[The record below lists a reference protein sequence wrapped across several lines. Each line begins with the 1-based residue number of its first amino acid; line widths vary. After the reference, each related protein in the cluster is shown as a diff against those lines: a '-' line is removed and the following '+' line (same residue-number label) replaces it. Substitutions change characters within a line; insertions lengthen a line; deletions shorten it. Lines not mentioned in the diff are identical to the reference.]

1 MRVLRQSGAVRA
13 APVLLLVLAVLFAA
27 QAPAAGASTLAWRGA
42 SAVEDQT
49 YTVGNS
55 IPVLRLPRAASDT
68 GPLTFT
74 LSPAPPA
81 GLMFD
86 ATPSRGRLTGTPGR
100 AQSATTYTYRVE
112 DAAGD
117 SLERRFTIE
126 VQGEVPVATLA
137 AGTSPVTEGTGA
149 GFTVRLSSPA
159 PEGGV
164 TVGVTVADAGDGS
177 DFVAPGNEGAKTVT
191 VPAGQNSATY
201 SVATVGDDEY
211 EPNGEVT
218 VTLAA
223 GTGYTVGSPSSATVT
238 VHDDDEPRL
247 FASAIDLTPHFGSRR
262 VSNQSYTEYTRIGT
276 LTLPRAFSGNRP
288 LRYTLSGDLPA
299 GLDFDEAT
307 RQLTGTPT
315 EAQNATTYT
324 WTATDAD
331 GDKSSLTFTITVAA
345 VSWDVSVSGTDDAM
359 FVRWPAFPTANRYRV
374 QWRIGGE
381 SYSTTERS
389 HTAGAG
395 DTGHRLRDL
404 TLSEKYFV
412 RVTALRVENDTENV
426 LKVSG
431 EIEHVT
437 HGHFD
442 AYADPAVGE
451 ARALDVEWE
460 AVEGGAAGYVI
471 EWGPSTDDCKGV
483 ADERSL
489 ANRGSVTGDKL
500 TYRVTGLL
508 PDTEYDVRVTPYTTH
523 GSASA
528 PDGLSWTECGKP
540 THTEITNVTVSP
552 VDGSSTE
559 LTVSW
564 TKGTSANA
572 YPIEKYVVRW
582 KSGTGDYPEAN
593 RKTVADGTSTSTTID
608 NLTADTEYTVRVI
621 AQVPT
626 VPGHSQLLDGD
637 TAEGTGTTGGVVG
650 AGGAPEPAPG
660 EPTITVY
667 HDPSGPASAVSR
679 YDTAVGL
686 LDAASRRYEVRTV
699 TGTGKVD
706 RLAGVSNSV
715 MPRFFLGDP
724 EVTGWGPA
732 QAKVNNGGLR
742 WLRSKLAELQPPA
755 PTAGVSVAD
764 ARVREAPGATLDFAV
779 TLDRAVASAVT
790 VDYATSDGTATAGTD
805 YTATSGT
812 LTFAAGETAK
822 TVTVP
827 VLDDAHDEGEETL
840 TLTLSNAAGAQV
852 SDAEA
857 TGTIENTDPMPRAW
871 LARAGRTIGSQVVEA
886 LGSRLEGGGDTDVTV
901 AGVRLDTG
909 GVHEMGPGAAP
920 RWRHDGSAWEPRSM
934 TAQELLAG
942 TAFHLSSGG
951 GEAGGPGFAAW
962 GRFARDRFEGEADG
976 TPMDGDVTTGFLGAD
991 AEWDRLLAGLMV
1003 SHSRSEG
1010 AYRGS
1015 DGAGTIESTLT
1026 GVYPYARLALSE
1038 RISAWSLA
1046 GMGEGEL
1053 TLEPDGQDRMETD
1066 VSLRMGAVGVVG
1078 RLLDGAGGLALDLRS
1093 DAMWV
1098 GTESDAVETAQW
1110 RLAATESDVTRLRLV
1125 LDGSR
1130 AFALGNGAMFTPN
1143 AQAGVRVDGGDAETG
1158 AGVELGAGVG
1168 YTAGRLVIEGA
1179 VRALVAHEASGYE
1192 EWGASGAVRLQPGAS
1207 GRGLSLTLN
1216 PTWGNA
1222 ANDAERL
1229 WQARDASELGL
1240 AEDFEAE
1247 ARLEAEFGYGFSVG
1261 GMPGVMTPY
1270 AGFTAAG
1277 SESRAVRTGARWRI
1291 APDATLNLEAAR
1303 SEGANDDTP
1312 PEHRIGLEATF
1323 RW

>member
-1 MRVLRQSGAVRA
+1 MKHSHLLERTSRFELPAACTARRAEAASLAMRVLRQWATARA
-13 APVLLLVLAVLFAA
+13 APVLLLALAVLFAA

-86 ATPSRGRLTGTPGR
+86 ATPSRGRLTGTPQR

-112 DAAGD
+112 DTAGG

-126 VQGEVPVATLA
+126 VQG
-137 AGTSPVTEGTGA
+137 
-149 GFTVRLSSPA
+149 
-159 PEGGV
+159 
-164 TVGVTVADAGDGS
+164 
-177 DFVAPGNEGAKTVT
+177 GN
-191 VPAGQNSATY
+191 
-201 SVATVGDDEY
+201 VATVG
-211 EPNGEVT
+211 
-218 VTLAA
+218 
-223 GTGYTVGSPSSATVT
+223 
-238 VHDDDEPRL
+238 DDDEPRL

-276 LTLPRAFSGNRP
+276 LTLPSAFSGNQP

-307 RQLTGTPT
+307 RRLTGTPT
-315 EAQNATTYT
+315 EAQEATTYT
-324 WTATDAD
+324 WTVTDAD

-345 VSWDVSVSGTDDAM
+345 VSWDVSVSGMDDAM

-374 QWRIGGE
+374 QWRMGGE

-412 RVTALRVENDTENV
+412 RVTALRVENDKENV
-426 LKVSG
+426 LEVSG
-431 EIEHVT
+431 EVDHVT
-437 HGHFD
+437 HGYFD
-442 AYADPAVGE
+442 AYADPAVGD

-471 EWGPSTDDCKGV
+471 EWGPSADNCKGV
-483 ADERSL
+483 DNERSL

-500 TYRVTGLL
+500 TYRVTRLR
-508 PDTEYDVRVTPYTTH
+508 PDTEYDVRVTPYTIY

-564 TKGTSANA
+564 TRGTSANA

-582 KSGTGDYPEAN
+582 KSGAGDYPEAN
-593 RKTVADGTSTSTTID
+593 RKTVEDGTSTSTTID
-608 NLTADTEYTVRVI
+608 NLTADTEYTVGVI
-621 AQVPT
+621 AQVPA

-637 TAEGTGTTGGVVG
+637 TAEGTGTTGGASGGVVG

-667 HDPSGPASAVSR
+667 HDPAGPAGAVGR

-686 LDAASRRYEVRTV
+686 LGAASQRYEVRAV

-732 QAKVNNGGLR
+732 RAKVNNGGLR

-755 PTAGVSVAD
+755 PAGGLSVAD

-790 VDYATSDGTATAGTD
+790 VDYATSDGTATAGAD

-822 TVTVP
+822 TVSVA

-840 TLTLSNAAGAQV
+840 TLTLSNAAGARV

-886 LGSRLEGGGDTDVTV
+886 LGSRLEGGGDTHVTV

-909 GVHEMGPGAAP
+909 GVHEMRPDAAP

-962 GRFARDRFEGEADG
+962 GRFASSRFEGEADG

-1010 AYRGS
+1010 AYGGS

-1078 RLLDGAGGLALDLRS
+1078 RLLDGADGFALDLRS

-1098 GTESDAVETAQW
+1098 GTESDAVETTQW
-1110 RLAATESDVTRLRLV
+1110 RLAAAESDVTRLRLV

-1130 AFALGNGAMFTPN
+1130 AFALGNGATFTPS

-1158 AGVELGAGVG
+1158 TGVELGAGVS
-1168 YTAGRLVIEGA
+1168 YTAGRFVIEGA

-1229 WQARDASELGL
+1229 WQARAAGELGL
-1240 AEDFEAE
+1240 AEDFEAQ

-1277 SESRAVRTGARWRI
+1277 GESRAVRTGARWRI